1 MDRIILKDLLARG
14 RIGIS
19 DKERERPQDILINI
33 EMQTDIHQAGL
44 SDNLLDC
51 VDYSETA
58 KAVLALVEDNNRKTL
73 EALTTDIADYCL
85 QHPLVRSVKV
95 RVEKTAAVRFAKS
108 AGVEIER
115 EKNNSK

>member
-1 MDRIILKDLLARG
+1 LDRIIIKDLLARG

-33 EMQTDIHQAGL
+33 EMRTDIHQAGS
-44 SDNLLDC
+44 SDSLLDC

-58 KAVLALVEDNNRKTL
+58 KAILSLVEENTRKTL

-85 QHPLVRSVKV
+85 QHPLVQSVKV
-95 RVEKTAAVRFAKS
+95 RVEKPSAVRFAKS

-115 EKNNSK
+115 DKK

>member
-1 MDRIILKDLLARG
+1 MERIIRKDLLARG
-14 RIGIS
+14 RIGIT

-33 EMQTDIHQAGL
+33 EMRTYIHQAGL
-44 SDNLLDC
+44 ADNLLDC
-51 VDYSETA
+51 VDYSEIA
-58 KAVLALVEDNNRKTL
+58 KAVLSLVENNTRKTL

-115 EKNNSK
+115 DKK